1 MKVLYK
7 IYSFC
12 IAIPIFIVL
21 TILVAIT
28 AAVASI
34 LGDDKG
40 LGYHVPKWWARIT
53 CWLFLLPVEVKGREY
68 IDAKQSYVFLA
79 NHQSYFDIFL
89 IYGYLG
95 HNFKW
100 MMKEYLK
107 KIPFVGYAC
116 VKLKH
121 VYVGDSISSIQK
133 TVAQARETLQGGMS
147 MVIFPEGTR
156 TYTGQM
162 GEFKRGAFMLANE
175 IGLPIVPMTINGC
188 FDVFPRTAKSVS
200 RSKITLTIHKPITA
214 EERQGKPTKVFMKDV
229 FDIVNAGVE
238 EKYRK

>member
-1 MKVLYK
+1 
-7 IYSFC
+7 
-12 IAIPIFIVL
+12 
-21 TILVAIT
+21 
-28 AAVASI
+28 
-34 LGDDKG
+34 
-40 LGYHVPKWWARIT
+40 
-53 CWLFLLPVEVKGREY
+53 
-68 IDAKQSYVFLA
+68 
-79 NHQSYFDIFL
+79 
-89 IYGYLG
+89 
-95 HNFKW
+95 
-100 MMKEYLK
+100 MKEYLK

-133 TVAQARETLQGGMS
+133 TVEQARETLQGGMS

-162 GEFKRGAFMLANE
+162 GDFKRGAFMLANE

-188 FDVFPRTAKSVS
+188 YDVFSRTAKSVS
-200 RSKITLTIHKPITA
+200 RSKISLTIHKPITA